1 MSPLAKDPAADEGL
15 PQDVADAWVTVLL
28 DIWQKDQSGPEVCSL
43 PGSAEATGEAAE
55 KLDSA
60 GDE

>member
-1 MSPLAKDPAADEGL
+1 
-15 PQDVADAWVTVLL
+15 VTVLL